1 MTEMTLGELIRRH
14 RLKAELKQAELAELI
29 GYSHSHISYIERG
42 QRSLTDEALE
52 LFIEKLRLSEEDA
65 RELREAH
72 KKYGASSGEVQS
84 GDQLP
89 SGQFQI
95 LRREY
100 LDRIKNQF
108 NRANLHG
115 IELSAQWGHSGVVD
129 APLTEI
135 YVQLQVEVTESGLQ
149 TPRHSNILTE
159 FETEETSKPVLP
171 DPEYY
176 GDPVELQE
184 LREGNSESRGQITNR
199 QLMGLPEIL
208 SEKRF
213 VIQGDLGTGK
223 STMIQYIALALAI
236 ENYENLGQTVQGKIP
251 IYIELAGYAEE
262 LKNQTDLSLEDYIC
276 RYCWPK
282 YRQVLEAELQL
293 QKCVVL
299 MDGLD
304 EIISDNQRM
313 TVIGEIV
320 TSSNNYKNNHYV
332 ITSRPISSKPSNILT
347 RFTKG
352 TVQDLNNKEITKLVH
367 AWYGKLNA
375 MELPSRRFDAQ
386 HFLDSIFSDQN
397 INSLVS
403 NPLHLTLLLLMDYQG
418 IRLSNNRV
426 KIYEYFTDTLIYNWH
441 QGKHDLAEFKP
452 NSFITANQ
460 ISDEVFRVLKPV
472 AFELMLT
479 ADSLQISENQLLKIL
494 EEASKTRLGYTQEE
508 APRHA
513 EFLLNIIGAHI
524 RILSK
529 YESDSDRAYRFFHR
543 IYVEYLAALELYD
556 RWNKAKAQDSD
567 VNILVRYLYDKQ
579 WEGVLYL
586 LMAHVSNVN
595 SVQAS
600 QMLQEL
606 TIEDGYEDTL
616 NRNLLFAGKCLS
628 HNVWEETGF
637 GQEIVSKIA
646 NLLRSRV
653 AELRDQA
660 LNVLKGLRGTKYEYS
675 ASRELE
681 EIKNHETSLEI
692 KKAAI
697 DVLIAWGRYGKV
709 RPTLLDWIKYPCGP
723 YSTWAL
729 EMLLANESPSQ
740 RKVEL
745 LKSLISRERENFKFW
760 LWAQTKLEDTAGTY
774 ITTTPIN
781 LLSYID
787 KDDLRQ
793 LAIAVKEDDTRPKP
807 KREEAELI
815 LWQLSPE
822 QPLEEAKR
830 LAFDTE
836 NWFVRCQAAQELDK
850 SEKIEVL
857 KTVADKGGEEAIH
870 AARLLYELGERTT
883 AIDILRKTAWTSG
896 YHYVISAIE
905 QLAEYQVTESVIP
918 MVLEDYFENMG
929 SEGHQY
935 QYRAV
940 RAFARVHSGE
950 LTTQLWLDIA
960 QQNNHQYRYE
970 AAEEL
975 LRANETKAGITALR
989 QIIRRSDLIN
999 WIRAVDKLH
1008 DISEDI
1014 EYLYKNVQQIARQ
1027 SITPTLKFWVTQ
1039 KLSELE
1045 PDYINKKSPFQP
1057 LVRTDNYA
1065 EVPLE
1070 ERHDRQILFSS
1081 ALSLLDE
1088 LIDADKNC
1096 VDARIAKAGIHRLQK
1111 EPQAA
1116 RDELVKAIHSTPHS
1130 WLQIYA
1136 VKELKEFGEEAQ
1148 AIKELER
1155 LSNTTNNVDV
1165 CIHSARILAEWG
1177 ETEQA
1182 KSALERSKS
1191 LQPEKIT
1198 NWLNIAEIFYKCH
1211 DPAKAVEVLRM
1222 TKPRLT
1228 DDKLSDRDKLPLWL
1242 WLADKL
1248 NAWGGKEEAG
1258 EVQLILDNLT
1268 TIEPKSI
1275 NEIAQIVRIQQD
1287 SGLKKELRETLQ
1299 KAKSLGSKNPFYLI
1313 KLAELLHKSDDTAE
1327 AAVFLE
1333 MSTELAPEWVDVWL
1347 YKAHTF
1353 NFVGNH
1359 EKAIASFQ
1367 KAISLAPDDH
1377 NTYIHLGDT
1386 YTTVAGQQK
1395 NFEQRKECYLNAN
1408 SAYEKAIDI
1417 VPHHVISWLRCG
1429 AVRHRLKDYH
1439 GAEWAYLQVLEQDPQ
1454 SVTGLIG
1461 LGRAY
1466 YWQEKYDQAIE
1477 AFLRAKRQD
1486 SRAMAALIGLGNA
1499 YHWQGNQEE
1508 AIKAFELARGLDN
1521 KHVDAYLGLGDAYA
1535 RQEEYSESI
1544 RNYKD
1549 ALHYSDQKDHTAHGN
1564 LADVYLKLK
1573 KLDKAEDHYT
1583 KKIKLHRAGSFEAY
1597 VNLGIIYYHLGE
1609 VEKAKSH
1616 LEDAL
1621 KEWDQAWYEGLTL
1634 ATNLLERKALALV
1647 VLGDKDAAF
1656 DTLKKALENTSMD
1669 EIAKYDLICYDRYDL
1684 LEQAPQPIP
1693 GLDTMRSLIENA
1705 KDNLE

>member
-251 IYIELAGYAEE
+251 IYIELADYAEE

-282 YRQVLEAELQL
+282 YRQVLETELQL

-304 EIISDNQRM
+304 EIISDERRM

-320 TSSNNYKNNHYV
+320 TSSNNYKNNHYI

-347 RFTKG
+347 KFTKG
-352 TVQDLNNKEITKLVH
+352 MVQDLNNKEITKLVH
-367 AWYGKLNA
+367 AWYGKLKA
-375 MELPSRRFDAQ
+375 MERPSRRFDGQ

-418 IRLSNNRV
+418 VRLSNNRV

-441 QGKHDLAEFKP
+441 QGKHDLAELKP

-472 AFELMLT
+472 AYQLMLT

-508 APRHA
+508 VPRHA

-529 YESDSDRAYRFFHR
+529 CEPDSDRAYRFFHR

-556 RWNKAKAQDSD
+556 RWNKAKAQDND
-567 VNILVRYLYDKQ
+567 VNILVRYLYNKQ
-579 WEGVLYL
+579 WEEVLYL

-606 TIEDGYEDTL
+606 TIEDPYEDVL

-637 GQEIVSKIA
+637 GQKIVSKIV

-653 AELRDQA
+653 AELRGQA

-675 ASRELE
+675 AGRELE

-729 EMLLANESPSQ
+729 EKLLANESPSQ

-745 LKSLISRERENFKFW
+745 LKTLINRERGGFKFW
-760 LWAQTKLEDTAGTY
+760 LLAGTKLENTAGAY
-774 ITTTPIN
+774 ITSTPIN
-781 LLSYID
+781 LLTYID
-787 KDDLRQ
+787 KEDLRQ
-793 LAIAVKEDDTRPKP
+793 LAVAVKEDDTLSKP
-807 KREEAELI
+807 KREVAELI
-815 LWQLSPE
+815 LWQLLPE
-822 QPLEEAKR
+822 QPLEETKR

-836 NWFVRCQAAQELDK
+836 YWFVRCQAAQELDK
-850 SEKIEVL
+850 SDKIEVL
-857 KTVADKGGEEAIH
+857 KAMADKGGEAAIY
-870 AARLLYELGERTT
+870 AARLLYELGERAT
-883 AIDILRKTAWTSG
+883 AIEILRKTAWTFG

-905 QLAEYQVTESVIP
+905 QLAEYQVTELVIP
-918 MVLEDYFENMG
+918 MVLEDYFEKIGDNP
-929 SEGHQY
+929 HY

-940 RAFARVHSGE
+940 KALAHVHSGE
-950 LTTQLWLDIA
+950 LTTQLWLDMA

-1014 EYLYKNVQQIARQ
+1014 EYLYKNVQQLARQ
-1027 SITPTLKFWVTQ
+1027 PITPTLKYWVTQ

-1045 PDYINKKSPFQP
+1045 PDYINRKSPFQP
-1057 LVRTDNYA
+1057 LVPTNNYA

-1070 ERHDRQILFSS
+1070 ERQDRQILFSS

-1088 LIDADKNC
+1088 LIDTDKNC

-1155 LSNTTNNVDV
+1155 LSNTTNNVDL
-1165 CIHSARILAEWG
+1165 CIQTARILAEWG
-1177 ETEQA
+1177 EIEQA

-1191 LQPEKIT
+1191 LQPERIT
-1198 NWLNIAEIFYKCH
+1198 TWLSIAEIFYKCH
-1211 DPAKAVEVLRM
+1211 DPAKAVKVLRM

-1228 DDKLSDRDKLPLWL
+1228 DDKLSDRDKLPLWI

-1248 NAWGGKEEAG
+1248 NAWGGKEEAS
-1258 EVQLILDNLT
+1258 EVQLILDNVT

-1275 NEIAQIVRIQQD
+1275 NEIAQIVNIQQNL
-1287 SGLKKELRETLQ
+1287 GLKKELQKTLQ
-1299 KAKSLGSKNPFYLI
+1299 EAKNLDSKNPFDLI
-1313 KLAELLHKSDDTAE
+1313 KLAELLHKSDDTTE

-1333 MSTELAPEWVDVWL
+1333 MSTKLAPEWVDVWL
-1347 YKAHTF
+1347 YKAHTL
-1353 NFVGNH
+1353 NLIRDY
-1359 EKAIASFQ
+1359 EKAISSFQ
-1367 KAISLAPDDH
+1367 KAVSLAPDDH
-1377 NTYIHLGDT
+1377 TTYIHLGDT
-1386 YTTVAGQQK
+1386 YLTVAGQQE

-1408 SAYEKAIDI
+1408 RAYEKAIDI
-1417 VPHHVISWLRCG
+1417 VPHHVILWLRCG
-1429 AVRHRLKDYH
+1429 EARHQLKDYH
-1439 GAEWAYLQVLEQDPQ
+1439 GAEGAYLKVLEQYPQ
-1454 SVTGLIG
+1454 SVTALIG
-1461 LGRAY
+1461 LGDAY

-1477 AFLRAKRQD
+1477 KYLAAKAQD
-1486 SRAMAALIGLGNA
+1486 SQSMDALIGLGNA

-1508 AIKAFELARGLDN
+1508 AIKIFKMARELDN
-1521 KHVDAYLGLGDAYA
+1521 KHVDAYIGLGDAYA
-1535 RQEEYSESI
+1535 RQNEYSASI
-1544 RNYKD
+1544 KNYKE
-1549 ALHYSDQKDHTAHGN
+1549 ALRYSDQKDYTAHGN
-1564 LADVYLKLK
+1564 LALVYLKLK
-1573 KLDKAEDHYT
+1573 KLDKAERHYK
-1583 KKIKLHRAGSFEAY
+1583 KKIKLHKAGSFHAY

-1609 VEKAKSH
+1609 VEKAKSR
-1616 LEDAL
+1616 L
-1621 KEWDQAWYEGLTL
+1621 KNSLKQWEQAWYEGLTL
-1634 ATNLLERKALALV
+1634 AASLLDKKALALA
-1647 VLGDKDAAF
+1647 VLGNIDEAF
-1656 DTLKKALENTSMD
+1656 DTLKKALENASMD
-1669 EIAKYDLICYDRYDL
+1669 EIVEYDFICYDL

-1693 GLDTMRSLIENA
+1693 GLDAMRSLIENA
-1705 KDNLE
+1705 MDSP